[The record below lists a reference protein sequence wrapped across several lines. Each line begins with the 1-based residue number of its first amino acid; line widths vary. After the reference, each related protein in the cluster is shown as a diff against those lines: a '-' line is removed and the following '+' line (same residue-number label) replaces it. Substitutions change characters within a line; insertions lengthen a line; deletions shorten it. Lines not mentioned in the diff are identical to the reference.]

1 VICLKVIRCGVFS
14 LDVEQSIINAVPDS
28 LDELSDVIMRP
39 NAPELPDSTKG
50 QVICQRKLNPS
61 NGGAIT
67 DHVGRRIMIC

>member
-39 NAPELPDSTKG
+39 NAPELPASTKG
-50 QVICQRKLNPS
+50 QVLPVKENSTLRMAARLP
-61 NGGAIT
+61 IT
-67 DHVGRRIMIC
+67 SDVGL